1 MGRPPSQLTI
11 ARANAALSTPVGA
24 EVFLGS
30 AVHPLDPPRS
40 VFDAMLAEFDR
51 QQAARGLAVDTRR
64 GRERLIRQL
73 QAFAGAWPWEWT
85 PAHFDAWSAAHL
97 RDGRTKAT
105 LRGYQNAI
113 VAFCDFIADPRYRW
127 GEVCAEL
134 FGAIPA
140 RVVHELN
147 RVKHKGDYEGRP
159 DGNRPLTRSEQ
170 DRFFK
175 VLDKR
180 ARAARRLHRKG
191 AVAAHR
197 DAAMFLHMLGWG
209 TRRTETS
216 GLDIDDFRRNNR
228 TPAFGRYGALV
239 VRNAKSFRGGPP
251 RRRTVL
257 TAFPWA
263 AEIARHWIE
272 TSRVTCYPAADGVKV
287 LFPTERGRRISP
299 RQIDDRFA
307 AIRDEAGLPGYL
319 NPHCLRHTYATTL
332 IEMGWPMALVQ
343 DQMGHTHVAT
353 TAVYTAL
360 SDDFKDR
367 VLYRSLGMD
376 WDGDDLAHSA
386 LGQADGQA
394 GAW

>member
-1 MGRPPSQLTI
+1 MPWATRPTKMRHMGRPPSQLTI
-11 ARANAALSTPVGA
+11 ARANAALSTPAGA

-30 AVHPLDPPRS
+30 CVHHLDPPRA
-40 VFDAMLAEFDR
+40 VFDAMLADFDR
-51 QQAARGLAVDTRR
+51 QQAARGLAIDTRR
-64 GRERLIRQL
+64 GRERLVRQL
-73 QAFAGAWPWEWT
+73 QAFAGFP
-85 PAHFDAWSAAHL
+85 
-97 RDGRTKAT
+97 
-105 LRGYQNAI
+105 
-113 VAFCDFIADPRYRW
+113 
-127 GEVCAEL
+127 
-134 FGAIPA
+134 
-140 RVVHELN
+140 
-147 RVKHKGDYEGRP
+147 
-159 DGNRPLTRSEQ
+159 
-170 DRFFK
+170 
-175 VLDKR
+175 
-180 ARAARRLHRKG
+180 
-191 AVAAHR
+191 
-197 DAAMFLHMLGWG
+197 
-209 TRRTETS
+209 
-216 GLDIDDFRRNNR
+216 
-228 TPAFGRYGALV
+228 
-239 VRNAKSFRGGPP
+239 GGPP

-272 TSRVTCYPAADGVKV
+272 TSRVTCYPAAADVKV

-343 DQMGHTHVAT
+343 DQMGHAHVAT

-376 WDGDDLAHSA
+376 WDDDLERPAI
-386 LGQADGQA
+386 GQADGQA